1 MSVTAAEVRDS
12 TGEDFDPVLSQIV
25 YNYELT
31 VNREMG
37 RAVVNLS
44 GSPLF
49 VGASDFACG
58 CLDAE
63 GNILTSVA
71 WSLQMGYAVSNT
83 VRATI
88 RRYGDSINPGDM
100 VFCNDP
106 YAGGGLHSSDVVIVA
121 PVFSDGELVMW
132 VGVSAHVTDVG
143 GAVPGGFSVEPM
155 EVYGENVRFTPV
167 KFYDRGEYRED
178 IVDAFLTN
186 VRLPDR
192 TGIDL
197 KAIMGA
203 TWIGRERM
211 ESLLAGYGKERIKS
225 VHSHQIVQ
233 SERALRDLLR
243 RLPDGVYTGAAHMEH
258 DGAEDR
264 IYTIRVTVTKD
275 GETIAFDYT
284 GTDAQ
289 APGVLNSAEVGSTGN
304 VVAALGTVVA
314 PEIPFNEGILR
325 PVTIISPRGTVVNAE
340 KPAPISGATIYG
352 AWFGTDAMLE
362 ALNYLIAGNPETSV
376 RRTGPWGC
384 WTFAWL
390 HCMNQYGQPW
400 FFNVF
405 TAGSG
410 GASALPFR
418 DGEAAMM
425 GIQTVGSFTANIE
438 DYEIQSPVLF
448 LERALARDTG
458 GAGRYRGGLALD
470 SYCVPW
476 GTQRW
481 DVVAFH
487 NRLST
492 PASSVSGGLPGSGSA
507 IGFSR
512 NVLGEIKQHWE
523 RGEGPPV
530 RDYVAAA
537 ELAPTRA
544 RCKPI
549 MPEDGYYLRATG
561 GCGYGD
567 ALERPPA
574 EVQADVARGFV
585 SQAKAR
591 DAYGVVI
598 ADDGSCDEEA
608 TRALR
613 ESMHA
618 ERAKWPLASEQHA
631 ELYRSRGAD
640 PDRTVPGLVTRVLG
654 EYLEVQGETGYRC
667 RKCGHRYTGAA
678 DNWKWHARMLEAPV
692 SSEVIQSPIKER
704 PQADLIFRKYA
715 CPGCLVQADTEVAL
729 RGEPLR
735 WNFRPLQVARQS
747 ARTSEKA

>member
-1 MSVTAAEVRDS
+1 MTATTTPADAA
-12 TGEDFDPVLSQIV
+12 TGEFDPILSQIV

-63 GNILTSVA
+63 GNVLTSVA

-83 VRATI
+83 VRASI
-88 RRYGDSINPGDM
+88 RRYGEDLHPGDM
-100 VFCNDP
+100 IFCNDP

-121 PVFSDGELVMW
+121 PVFVGDELVMW

-167 KFYDRGEYRED
+167 KFYDAGRYRSD
-178 IVDAFLTN
+178 VVDAFLTN

-211 ESLLAGYGKERIKS
+211 EALIAQHGLEPIKRVHAG
-225 VHSHQIVQ
+225 QIEQ
-233 SERALRDLLR
+233 SERALRERLR
-243 RLPDGVYTGAAHMEH
+243 QLPDGVYRGAAHMEH

-264 IYTIRVTVTKD
+264 IYTIRMTVIKEGDQVT
-275 GETIAFDYT
+275 FDYS

-289 APGVLNSAEVGSTGN
+289 APGILNSAEVGSTGN

-314 PEIPFNEGILR
+314 PDIPFNEGILR
-325 PVTIISPRGTVVNAE
+325 PVEIVSPRGTVVNAE

-362 ALNYLIAGNPETSV
+362 ALNYLIAGHPEAEN
-376 RRTGPWGC
+376 RRTGPWGS

-390 HCMNQYGQPW
+390 HCQNQYGQPW

-418 DGEAAMM
+418 DGEPAMM

-438 DYEIQSPVLF
+438 DYELQSPVLF
-448 LERALARDTG
+448 VERALAADTG
-458 GAGRYRGGLALD
+458 GAGRYRGGLALE
-470 SYCVPW
+470 SYCIPW
-476 GTQRW
+476 QTDRW

-492 PASSVSGGLPGSGSA
+492 PAPGVSGGLPGAGSA
-507 IGFSR
+507 IRFSR
-512 NVLGEIKQHWE
+512 SIKDDLEE
-523 RGEGPPV
+523 RWARSAAVPV
-530 RDYVAAA
+530 ADYVTAS
-537 ELAPTRA
+537 ESAPTRG
-544 RCKPI
+544 RCEPV
-549 MPEDGYYLRATG
+549 MPSDGYYLRATG
-561 GCGYGD
+561 GPGYGD
-567 ALERPPA
+567 PLQRSTS
-574 EVQADVARGFV
+574 EVAADVRQGFV
-585 SQAKAR
+585 TPAR
-591 DAYGVVI
+591 ARSAYGV
-598 ADDGSCDEEA
+598 ACDDSGTVDENA
-608 TRALR
+608 TSQLRTRLFDERRA
-613 ESMHA
+613 
-618 ERAKWPLASEQHA
+618 WPLAHVRYGHA
-631 ELYRSRGAD
+631 VSDGGEVDDL
-640 PDRTVPGLVTRVLG
+640 PLRTLG
-654 EYLEVQGETGYRC
+654 EYLEVGGTEGYRC
-667 RKCGHRYTGAA
+667 RACGYRYCSATV
-678 DNWKWHARMLEAPV
+678 NWKWYARVDERLVDEEA
-692 SSEVIQSPIKER
+692 IQSPIR
-704 PQADLIFRKYA
+704 SRDDLVFRRYA
-715 CPGCLVQADTEVAL
+715 CPECAVQADTEVAL
-729 RGEPLR
+729 LGEPPR
-735 WNFRPLQVARQS
+735 WNFVPLSVWRLGLEGTARP
-747 ARTSEKA
+747 

>member
-1 MSVTAAEVRDS
+1 MTTTLPTDAEAGIDN
-12 TGEDFDPVLSQIV
+12 FDPVLSQIV

-49 VGASDFACG
+49 VGSADFACG
-58 CLDAE
+58 CLDAQ
-63 GNILTSVA
+63 GDILTSVA

-83 VRATI
+83 VKASI
-88 RRYGDSINPGDM
+88 RRYGDNIHPGDM
-100 VFCNDP
+100 IFCNDP
-106 YAGGGLHSSDVVIVA
+106 YNGGGLHSSDVVIVT
-121 PVFSDGELVMW
+121 PVFVEDELVMW

-167 KFYDRGEYRED
+167 KFYDQGVYRED
-178 IVDAFLTN
+178 VVDAFLTN

-203 TWIGRERM
+203 NWIGRERM
-211 ESLLAGYGKERIKS
+211 EAMLAHHGTERIKA
-225 VHSHQIVQ
+225 VHRHQILQ
-233 SERALRDLLR
+233 SERALRERLR
-243 RLPDGVYTGAAHMEH
+243 QLPDGVYQGAAHMEH

-264 IYTIRVTVTKD
+264 IYTIRTTIIKD
-275 GETIAFDYT
+275 GDSITFDYT
-284 GTDAQ
+284 GTDGQ

-314 PEIPFNEGILR
+314 PDIPFNEGILR
-325 PVTIISPRGTVVNAE
+325 PVEIISPRGTLVNAE

-362 ALNYLIAGNPETSV
+362 ALNYLIAGHPEGSD

-390 HCMNQYGQPW
+390 HCDNQYGQPW

-410 GASALPFR
+410 GACAMPFR
-418 DGEAAMM
+418 DGEPAMM

-438 DYEIQSPVLF
+438 DYELQSPVLF

-470 SYCVPW
+470 SFCVPW
-476 GTQRW
+476 DTERW

-487 NRLST
+487 NRLTT
-492 PASSVSGGLPGSGSA
+492 PAASVSGGLPGCGSA
-507 IGFSR
+507 IRFSR
-512 NVLGEIKQHWE
+512 DVLDDIQSRWAAGDAPAVPE
-523 RGEGPPV
+523 
-530 RDYVAAA
+530 YVADS

-544 RCKPI
+544 RCAPVKPS
-549 MPEDGYYLRATG
+549 DGYYLRATG
-561 GCGYGD
+561 GGGYGD
-567 ALERPPA
+567 PLDRPAP
-574 EVQADVARGFV
+574 EVADDVIRGFV
-585 SQAKAR
+585 SPVRAR
-591 DAYGVVI
+591 SAYGVAVG
-598 ADDGSCDEEA
+598 DDGRIDEAETERLRSAVRSERGGWPYGREA
-608 TRALR
+608 HPALFD
-613 ESMHA
+613 
-618 ERAKWPLASEQHA
+618 ERGGDA
-631 ELYRSRGAD
+631 
-640 PDRTVPGLVTRVLG
+640 DRTVPGLAGQVLG
-654 EYLEVQGETGYRC
+654 EYLEVDGEHGYRC
-667 RKCGHRYTGAA
+667 RRCGHRYCGAA
-678 DNWKWHARMLEAPV
+678 DNWKWHARLLERPV
-692 SSEVIQSPIKER
+692 DSDVIQSEIKHR
-704 PQADLIFRKYA
+704 PQRDVVFRQYA
-715 CPGCLVQADTEVAL
+715 CPGCQVQADTEIAL
-729 RGEPLR
+729 TGETLR
-735 WNFRPLQVARQS
+735 WNFRPLRVWHDRNTAN
-747 ARTSEKA
+747 A